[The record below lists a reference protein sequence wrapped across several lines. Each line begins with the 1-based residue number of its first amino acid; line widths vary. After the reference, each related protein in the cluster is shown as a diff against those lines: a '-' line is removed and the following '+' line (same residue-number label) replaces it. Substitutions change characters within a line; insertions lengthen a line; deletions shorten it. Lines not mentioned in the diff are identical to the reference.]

1 MEILLKNKAENNGY
15 LEVILGPMFS
25 GKTTELMR
33 IYNRY
38 KICEIPCVV
47 INHNNDQER
56 WNDVKEMATH
66 NGEKCPCIYVNNL
79 KEILQIVDKYDIF
92 LINEGQFFED
102 LYDIVNILV
111 NMHKKRLYVC
121 GLDGDFK
128 RRKFG
133 KILDIIPLSDNV
145 RKLKAICKKCKK
157 RDAIF
162 THRLNSKI
170 DSQIEIGDC
179 NKYTSL
185 CRSCY
190 NLVNAISP
198 VFKTT

>member
-1 MEILLKNKAENNGY
+1 MEILLKSNAEKTGY

-38 KICEIPCVV
+38 IECDISCVV
-47 INHNNDQER
+47 VNHKNDQER
-56 WNDVKEMATH
+56 WNDKGEMATH
-66 NGEKCPCIYVNNL
+66 NGARCPCVYVNKL
-79 KEILQIVDKYDIF
+79 AEILQIVDKYDIF

-111 NMHKKRLYVC
+111 NMHKKKLYIC

-157 RDAIF
+157 REAIF
-162 THRLNSKI
+162 THRLNSK
-170 DSQIEIGDC
+170 SNNQVVIGDC
-179 NKYTSL
+179 NMYTSL
-185 CRSCY
+185 CRCCY

-198 VFKTT
+198 VAKT